1 MGLAISK
8 TIDHDQKRI
17 VWSISPEGIRFYA
30 YLSFWVLVII
40 GSWLTLYHSDVD
52 FQNNPLMH
60 MFGYNNICILFDT
73 YPATYVLPSVWV
85 ISFLLLVSYIITSWI
100 RVYQKYLLS
109 TVSNRSFTLF
119 TICTTVEFTSLCLF
133 TTVFSVPPEESMI
146 FHIAPFTCLILALS
160 LLSIKNFVYYNRSAN
175 LGPNEIKLGYIYLA
189 IHLFASIIKMIMQIN
204 ALAGDPL
211 YSTVSFVSFHQFI
224 DGLWMLTAAL
234 IPLYLSLKFRK
245 RVSNLVFATQP
256 GK

>member
-8 TIDHDQKRI
+8 TIDHNQKRI

-30 YLSFWVLVII
+30 YLSFWLLVII

-60 MFGYNNICILFDT
+60 MFGYNNICILFDS

-85 ISFLLLVSYIITSWI
+85 ISFLLLVSYIITSWV

-109 TVSNRSFTLF
+109 TVSNLSFILF
-119 TICTTVEFTSLCLF
+119 TICTTIEFTSLCLF
-133 TTVFSVPPEESMI
+133 TTVFSVTPEESMI

-160 LLSIKNFVYYNRSAN
+160 FLSIKNFVYYNRSAN
-175 LGPNEIKLGYIYLA
+175 LSSNEVKLGYIYLA

-211 YSTVSFVSFHQFI
+211 YPTLSFVSFHQFI
-224 DGLWMLTAAL
+224 DRLWMLTAAL

-245 RVSNLVFATQP
+245 RVSNLVFITQS